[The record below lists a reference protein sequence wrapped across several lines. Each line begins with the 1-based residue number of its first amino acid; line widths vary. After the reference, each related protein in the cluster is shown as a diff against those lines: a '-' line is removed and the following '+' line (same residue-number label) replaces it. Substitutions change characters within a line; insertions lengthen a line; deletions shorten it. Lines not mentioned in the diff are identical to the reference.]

1 MWTKDYSELT
11 DELPA
16 ELEHFPPIDTAAVT
30 EYANRLF
37 TPYLFLRH
45 DSKRR
50 ATELQCSLCGAEMTI
65 YDELIPP
72 EAMDAVYAGH
82 NEGAYCP
89 ACGKLMT
96 AKRVGK
102 LGRRKKLAEWHPLL
116 ILTEREG
123 EIYARGYWMRK
134 LYLGRLTAKP
144 EFMPTSFYRFAP
156 GLAEIYEVQHYG
168 HIAQKGLTGDY
179 NPARRVITEPF
190 TTGGYMGGWEPYA
203 VYGMEET
210 ERSFARY
217 CGREITC
224 PGYLVEWGAER
235 VRVQSNLC
243 KFLALCCIYPRQ
255 VEMLNKTGFEDIVD
269 EMVKGRRKSAAV
281 FNWHADSY
289 KDAFG
294 LTRQEMQQW
303 RDSGAP
309 MQAIADYKSLR
320 RAGQHPDFATLR
332 VLHQL
337 YFDTNGLIKLARR
350 YGIETAELHKYLCKQ
365 ARENMGENSMYGL
378 LADYYNMAEE
388 LSWQLGS
395 PAAPLLPRDLVE
407 KHDEAAEEQRIL
419 RRRRAETE
427 EKKRAEEAEE
437 RRTAAEESFRQR
449 REKYNV
455 ERDGYFI
462 RIAETEE
469 EIEREGR
476 TLCHCVGGY
485 AQRHVA
491 GKLTICFIRRTETP
505 DASLYTVEMHG
516 NTLVQIH
523 GYHNDVDLPADKK
536 PTAVMKW
543 LLEPW
548 IEWLK
553 RGSPRDETGAPK
565 WPKTKK
571 KEKNAA

>member
-1 MWTKDYSELT
+1 MLQPTMNS
-11 DELPA
+11 LPLEDFPAIDAA
-16 ELEHFPPIDTAAVT
+16 EVT
-30 EYANRLF
+30 RQVNRLF
-37 TPYLFLRH
+37 TPYLFIRH
-45 DSKRR
+45 DRK
-50 ATELQCSLCGAEMTI
+50 AHMTEVQCSVCGGSGSLPDVMRTLTNAEAEI
-65 YDELIPP
+65 IW
-72 EAMDAVYAGH
+72 GRH
-82 NEGAYCP
+82 NDKACCPYC
-89 ACGKLMT
+89 GERMRLKEIG
-96 AKRVGK
+96 R
-102 LGRRKKLAEWHPLL
+102 LGQRRKLQEWHPVI
-116 ILTEREG
+116 ILTERDG
-123 EIYARGYWMRK
+123 DIYARGYWARK
-134 LYLGRLTAKP
+134 QYKCGLTEPP
-144 EFMPTSFYRFAP
+144 EFMFTNAYHFTPGRATIYTSNGYSGSIEGNYDP
-156 GLAEIYEVQHYG
+156 VH
-168 HIAQKGLTGDY
+168 
-179 NPARRVITEPF
+179 RVITEPF
-190 TTGGYMGGWEPYA
+190 ISGNYYSTYEPYA
-203 VYGMEET
+203 VIGLSEI
-210 ERSFARY
+210 ERSAFRY
-217 CGREITC
+217 CGQHITC
-224 PGYLVEWGAER
+224 PGYAVTWGLETFC
-235 VRVQSNLC
+235 VQHNLM
-243 KFLALCCIYPRQ
+243 KFLAACCIYPRQ
-255 VEMLNKTGFEDIVD
+255 IEMLNKTGFAELVD
-269 EMVKGRRKSAAV
+269 DLVCGRKKNAKI
-281 FNWHADSY
+281 FDWHADSY

-309 MQAIADYKSLR
+309 IQAIADYKSLR

-350 YGIETAELHKYLCKQ
+350 YGIETTELHKYLCKQ

-378 LADYYNMAEE
+378 LDDYYKMAEE
-388 LSWQLGS
+388 LNWQLGS

-407 KHDEAAEEQRIL
+407 KHDEAAEERGIL
-419 RRRRAETE
+419 RRRRAAAE
-427 EKKRAEEAEE
+427 EKKRAEEIEQ
-437 RRTAAEESFRQR
+437 RRIAAEESLRQR

-455 ERDGYFI
+455 ERDGYLI

-485 AQRHVA
+485 AQRHIA

-523 GYHNDVDLPADKK
+523 GYRNDANLPREKK
-536 PTAVMKW
+536 PEAVMAW

-553 RGSPRDETGAPK
+553 RGSPRDKNGQPR

>member
-16 ELEHFPPIDTAAVT
+16 ELEHFPSIDTVAAT

-45 DSKRR
+45 DAKRG

-65 YDELIPP
+65 YDELIPL
-72 EAMDAVYAGH
+72 EAMCAVYARH

-89 ACGKLMT
+89 ACGELVT
-96 AKRVGK
+96 AKHVGK
-102 LGRRKKLAEWHPLL
+102 LGRRKGLAEWHPLL

-156 GLAEIYEVQHYG
+156 SRATIYEVYYG
-168 HIAQKGLTGDY
+168 HIAQEELTGDY

-190 TTGGYMGGWEPYA
+190 TTGGYMGSYEPYA

-281 FNWHADSY
+281 FNWHAESY

-294 LTRQEMQQW
+294 LTKQEMQQW

-309 MQAIADYKSLR
+309 IQAIAVYKSLR
-320 RAGQHPDFATLR
+320 RAGQTADFA
-332 VLHQL
+332 QL
-337 YFDTNGLIKLARR
+337 AAIYCSYSDVQKFFKTARR
-350 YGIETAELHKYLCKQ
+350 AGLQPAELHRYLAKQ
-365 ARENMGENSMYGL
+365 IRDKRTAHPSWMLGL
-378 LADYYNMAEE
+378 ITDYYDMAQRLGWE
-388 LSWQLGS
+388 LGS
-395 PAAPLLPRDLVE
+395 TEAPWTPRDLRA
-407 KHDEAAEEQRIL
+407 KHDEAAEEQKLQEI
-419 RRRRAETE
+419 RRRTAELAA
-427 EKKRAEEAEE
+427 KQA
-437 RRTAAEESFRQR
+437 AAEESLARR
-449 REKYNV
+449 REKYNA
-455 ERDGYFI
+455 ERDGYII
-462 RIAETEE
+462 RIADTAE
-469 EIEREGR
+469 EIQIEGR
-476 TLCHCVGGY
+476 TLHHCVGGY
-485 AQRHVA
+485 AERHLA
-491 GKLTICFIRRTETP
+491 DKLTICFIRRAETP
-505 DASLYTVEMHG
+505 QAALYTVEMQG
-516 NTLVQIH
+516 NRLIQIH
-523 GYHNDVDLPADKK
+523 GYKNDVDKPADQR
-536 PTAVMKW
+536 PETVMAW

-548 IEWLK
+548 LEWLR
-553 RGSPRDETGAPK
+553 RGSPRDKNGQPR

>member
-37 TPYLFLRH
+37 TPYLFLRL
-45 DSKRR
+45 DAKRR

-72 EAMDAVYAGH
+72 ETMNAAYARH

-89 ACGKLMT
+89 ACGELVT

-102 LGRRKKLAEWHPLL
+102 LGRRKGLAEWHPIL

-134 LYLGRLTAKP
+134 LYLGWLTAKP

-156 GLAEIYEVQHYG
+156 GLAEIYEAYYG
-168 HIAQKGLTGDY
+168 HITQKGLTGDY

-235 VRVQSNLC
+235 VRVQSDLC

-281 FNWHADSY
+281 FNWHAESY

-294 LTRQEMQQW
+294 LTKQEMQQW

-309 MQAIADYKSLR
+309 IQAIASYKSLR
-320 RAGQHPDFATLR
+320 RAGQTADFA
-332 VLHQL
+332 QL
-337 YFDTNGLIKLARR
+337 AAIYCSYSDVQKFFKMARR
-350 YGIETAELHKYLCKQ
+350 AGLQPAELHRYLTKQ
-365 ARENMGENSMYGL
+365 IRDKQTAHPSWMLGL
-378 LADYYNMAEE
+378 LADYYDMAQRLGWE
-388 LSWQLGS
+388 LGS
-395 PAAPLLPRDLVE
+395 TEAPWTPRDLRA
-407 KHDEAAEEQRIL
+407 KHDEAAEEQKLQEI
-419 RRRRAETE
+419 RRRTAELAA
-427 EKKRAEEAEE
+427 KQA
-437 RRTAAEESFRQR
+437 AAEESLLRR
-449 REKYNV
+449 REKYNA
-455 ERDGYFI
+455 ERGGYII
-462 RIAETEE
+462 RIADTAE
-469 EIEREGR
+469 EIQIEGQ
-476 TLCHCVGGY
+476 TLHHCVGGY
-485 AQRHVA
+485 AERHLA
-491 GKLTICFIRRTETP
+491 DKLTICFIRRAETP
-505 DASLYTVEMHG
+505 QAALYTVEMQG
-516 NTLVQIH
+516 NRLIQIH
-523 GYHNDVDLPADKK
+523 GYKNDVGKPADQR
-536 PTAVMKW
+536 PETVMAW

-548 IEWLK
+548 LEWLR
-553 RGSPRDETGAPK
+553 RGSPRDKNGQPR

>member
-1 MWTKDYSELT
+1 MLQPTMNS
-11 DELPA
+11 LPLEDFPAIDAA
-16 ELEHFPPIDTAAVT
+16 EVT
-30 EYANRLF
+30 RQVNRLF
-37 TPYLFLRH
+37 TPYLFIRH
-45 DSKRR
+45 DRK
-50 ATELQCSLCGAEMTI
+50 AHVTEVQCSVCGGSGSLPDVMRTNTNADAEI
-65 YDELIPP
+65 IWGRHNDEACCP
-72 EAMDAVYAGH
+72 
-82 NEGAYCP
+82 YC
-89 ACGKLMT
+89 GERMRLKE
-96 AKRVGK
+96 
-102 LGRRKKLAEWHPLL
+102 LGRLGQRKKLQEWHPVI
-116 ILTEREG
+116 ILTERDG
-123 EIYARGYWMRK
+123 DIYARGYWTRK
-134 LYLGRLTAKP
+134 QYKCGLTEPP
-144 EFMPTSFYRFAP
+144 EFMLTYAYHFTPGRATIYTSNGYSGSIEGNYDP
-156 GLAEIYEVQHYG
+156 VH
-168 HIAQKGLTGDY
+168 
-179 NPARRVITEPF
+179 RVITEPF
-190 TTGGYMGGWEPYA
+190 TSDNYFYSYESYA
-203 VYGMEET
+203 VIGLSEI
-210 ERSFARY
+210 ERSAFRY
-217 CGREITC
+217 CGQHITC
-224 PGYLVEWGAER
+224 PGYAVTWGLETFH
-235 VRVQSNLC
+235 VQHDLM
-243 KFLALCCIYPRQ
+243 KFLAACCIYPRQ
-255 VEMLNKTGFEDIVD
+255 IEMLNKTGFAELVD
-269 EMVKGRRKSAAV
+269 DLVCGRRKNAKI

-320 RAGQHPDFATLR
+320 RAGQHPDFTTLR

-350 YGIETAELHKYLCKQ
+350 YGIETACLHKYLCKQ

-388 LSWQLGS
+388 LNWQLGS

-419 RRRRAETE
+419 RLRRAEAE
-427 EKKRAEEAEE
+427 EKKRAEEIEQ
-437 RRTAAEESFRQR
+437 RRIAAEESFRQR

-462 RIAETEE
+462 RIAETEK

-516 NTLVQIH
+516 NKLVQIH
-523 GYHNDVDLPADKK
+523 GYRNDVNLPRNKK
-536 PTAVMKW
+536 PEAVMAW

-548 IEWLK
+548 LEWLR
-553 RGSPRDETGAPK
+553 RGSPRDKNGQPR

>member
-1 MWTKDYSELT
+1 MWTKDYNELT

-45 DSKRR
+45 DAKRR

-72 EAMDAVYAGH
+72 EAMNAVYARH
-82 NEGAYCP
+82 NVGAYCP
-89 ACGKLMT
+89 ACGELVT
-96 AKRVGK
+96 AKHVGR
-102 LGRRKKLAEWHPLL
+102 LGRRKGLAEWHPLL
-116 ILTEREG
+116 ILTERDG

-134 LYLGRLTAKP
+134 LYLGWLTAKP

-156 GLAEIYEVQHYG
+156 GRAEIYEAYYG
-168 HIAQKGLTGDY
+168 HIAQKELTGDY

-235 VRVQSNLC
+235 VRVQSDLC

-281 FNWHADSY
+281 FNWHAESY

-294 LTRQEMQQW
+294 LTKQEMQQW
-303 RDSGAP
+303 RSSGAP
-309 MQAIADYKSLR
+309 IQAIASYKSFR
-320 RAGQHPDFATLR
+320 RAGQHPDFA
-332 VLHQL
+332 QL
-337 YFDTNGLIKLARR
+337 AAIYCSYSDVQKFFKMARR
-350 YGIETAELHKYLCKQ
+350 AGLQPAELHRYLAKQ
-365 ARENMGENSMYGL
+365 IRDKRTAHPSWMLGL
-378 LADYYNMAEE
+378 LADYYDMAQRLGWE
-388 LSWQLGS
+388 LGS
-395 PAAPLLPRDLVE
+395 TEAPWTPRDLRA
-407 KHDEAAEEQRIL
+407 KHDEAAEEQKLQEI
-419 RRRRAETE
+419 RRRTAELAA
-427 EKKRAEEAEE
+427 KQA
-437 RRTAAEESFRQR
+437 AAEESLARR
-449 REKYNV
+449 REKYNA
-455 ERDGYFI
+455 ERGGYII
-462 RIAETEE
+462 RIADTAE
-469 EIEREGR
+469 EIQIEGR
-476 TLCHCVGGY
+476 ALNHCVGGY
-485 AQRHVA
+485 AERHLA
-491 GKLTICFIRRTETP
+491 DKLTICFIRRAETP
-505 DASLYTVEMHG
+505 QAALYTVEMQG
-516 NTLVQIH
+516 NRLIQIH
-523 GYHNDVDLPADKK
+523 GYKNDVDKPADQR
-536 PTAVMKW
+536 PATVMAW

-548 IEWLK
+548 LEWLK

>member
-16 ELEHFPPIDTAAVT
+16 ELEHFPPIETAAVT

-37 TPYLFLRH
+37 KPYLFTRH
-45 DSKRR
+45 DAKRR
-50 ATELQCSLCGAEMTI
+50 VTELQCSLCGAEMTI

-89 ACGKLMT
+89 ACGELVT

-102 LGRRKKLAEWHPLL
+102 LGRRKWLAEWHPLL
-116 ILTEREG
+116 ILTEQEG
-123 EIYARGYWMRK
+123 EIYARGYWLRK

-156 GLAEIYEVQHYG
+156 GRAEIYKVYYG
-168 HIAQKGLTGDY
+168 LIKREELTGDY

-190 TTGGYMGGWEPYA
+190 TSGGYMAGYEPYA
-203 VYGMEET
+203 VYGIEET
-210 ERSFARY
+210 EQSFARY

-235 VRVQSNLC
+235 VRVQSDLC

-309 MQAIADYKSLR
+309 IQAIASYKSLR
-320 RAGQHPDFATLR
+320 RAGQHPDFA
-332 VLHQL
+332 QL
-337 YFDTNGLIKLARR
+337 AAIYCSYSDVQKFFKMAQRAGLQP
-350 YGIETAELHKYLCKQ
+350 AELHRYLAKQ
-365 ARENMGENSMYGL
+365 MRDKRTAYPSCVLGL
-378 LADYYNMAEE
+378 LADYYDMAQRLGWE
-388 LSWQLGS
+388 LGS
-395 PAAPLLPRDLVE
+395 TEAPWTPRDLRA
-407 KHDEAAEEQRIL
+407 KHDEAAEEQKLQEI
-419 RRRRAETE
+419 RRRTAELAA
-427 EKKRAEEAEE
+427 KQA
-437 RRTAAEESFRQR
+437 AAEESLARR
-449 REKYNV
+449 REKYNA
-455 ERDGYFI
+455 ERGGYII
-462 RIAETEE
+462 RIADTAE
-469 EIEREGR
+469 EIQIEGR
-476 TLCHCVGGY
+476 TLHHCVGGY
-485 AQRHVA
+485 AERHLA
-491 GKLTICFIRRTETP
+491 DKLTICFIRRAETP
-505 DASLYTVEMHG
+505 SAALYTVEMQG
-516 NTLVQIH
+516 NRLIQIH
-523 GYHNDVDLPADKK
+523 GYKNDVDKPADQR
-536 PTAVMKW
+536 PEAMMAW

-548 IEWLK
+548 LEWLR
-553 RGSPRDETGAPK
+553 RGSPRDKNGQPR

>member
-45 DSKRR
+45 DAKRR

-72 EAMDAVYAGH
+72 ETMNAAYARH

-89 ACGKLMT
+89 ACGELVT

-102 LGRRKKLAEWHPLL
+102 LGRRKGLAEWHPIL

-134 LYLGRLTAKP
+134 LYLGWLTAKP

-156 GLAEIYEVQHYG
+156 GLAEIYEAYYG
-168 HIAQKGLTGDY
+168 HITQKGLTGDY

-235 VRVQSNLC
+235 VRVQSDLC

-281 FNWHADSY
+281 FNWHAESY

-294 LTRQEMQQW
+294 LTKQEMQQW

-309 MQAIADYKSLR
+309 IQAIASYKSLR
-320 RAGQHPDFATLR
+320 RAGQTADFA
-332 VLHQL
+332 QL
-337 YFDTNGLIKLARR
+337 AAIYCSYSDVQKFFKMARR
-350 YGIETAELHKYLCKQ
+350 AGLQPAELHRYLTKQ
-365 ARENMGENSMYGL
+365 IRDKQTAHPSWMLGL
-378 LADYYNMAEE
+378 LADYYDMAQRLGWE
-388 LSWQLGS
+388 LGS
-395 PAAPLLPRDLVE
+395 TEAPWTPRDLRA
-407 KHDEAAEEQRIL
+407 KHDEAAEEQKLQEI
-419 RRRRAETE
+419 RRRTAELAA
-427 EKKRAEEAEE
+427 KQA
-437 RRTAAEESFRQR
+437 AAEESLLRR
-449 REKYNV
+449 REKYNA
-455 ERDGYFI
+455 ERGGYII
-462 RIAETEE
+462 RIADTAE
-469 EIEREGR
+469 EIQIEGQ
-476 TLCHCVGGY
+476 TLHHCVGGY
-485 AQRHVA
+485 AERHLA
-491 GKLTICFIRRTETP
+491 DKLTICFIRRAETP
-505 DASLYTVEMHG
+505 QAALYTVEMQG
-516 NTLVQIH
+516 NRLIQIH
-523 GYHNDVDLPADKK
+523 GYKNDVGKPADQR
-536 PTAVMKW
+536 PETVMAW

-548 IEWLK
+548 LEWLR
-553 RGSPRDETGAPK
+553 RGSPRDNNGQPR

>member
-1 MWTKDYSELT
+1 MLQPTMKS
-11 DELPA
+11 LPLEDFPAIDAA
-16 ELEHFPPIDTAAVT
+16 EVT
-30 EYANRLF
+30 RQVNRLF
-37 TPYLFLRH
+37 TPYLFIRH
-45 DSKRR
+45 DRK
-50 ATELQCSLCGAEMTI
+50 AHVTEVQCSVCGGSGSLPDVMRTNTNADAEI
-65 YDELIPP
+65 IWGRHNDEACCP
-72 EAMDAVYAGH
+72 
-82 NEGAYCP
+82 YC
-89 ACGKLMT
+89 GERMRLKE
-96 AKRVGK
+96 
-102 LGRRKKLAEWHPLL
+102 LGRLGQRKKLQEWHPVI
-116 ILTEREG
+116 ILTERDG
-123 EIYARGYWMRK
+123 DIYARGYWTRK
-134 LYLGRLTAKP
+134 QYKCGLTEPP
-144 EFMPTSFYRFAP
+144 EFMLTYAYHFTPGRATIYTSNGYSGSIEGNYDP
-156 GLAEIYEVQHYG
+156 VH
-168 HIAQKGLTGDY
+168 
-179 NPARRVITEPF
+179 RVITEPF
-190 TTGGYMGGWEPYA
+190 TSGNYFYSYESYA
-203 VYGMEET
+203 VIGLSEI
-210 ERSFARY
+210 ERSAFRY
-217 CGREITC
+217 CGQHITC
-224 PGYLVEWGAER
+224 PGYAVTWGLETFH
-235 VRVQSNLC
+235 VQHDLM
-243 KFLALCCIYPRQ
+243 KFLAACCIYPRQ
-255 VEMLNKTGFEDIVD
+255 IEMLNKTGFAELVD
-269 EMVKGRRKSAAV
+269 DLVCGRRKNAKI

-320 RAGQHPDFATLR
+320 RAGQHPDFTTLR

-350 YGIETAELHKYLCKQ
+350 YGIETACLHKYLCKQ

-388 LSWQLGS
+388 LNWQLGS

-419 RRRRAETE
+419 RLRRAEAE
-427 EKKRAEEAEE
+427 EKKRAEEIEQ
-437 RRTAAEESFRQR
+437 RRIAAEESFRQR

-462 RIAETEE
+462 RIAETEK

-516 NTLVQIH
+516 NKLVQIH
-523 GYHNDVDLPADKK
+523 GYRNDVNLPRNKK
-536 PTAVMKW
+536 PEAVMAW

-548 IEWLK
+548 LEWLR
-553 RGSPRDETGAPK
+553 RGSPRDKNGQPR

>member
-1 MWTKDYSELT
+1 MLQPTMNS
-11 DELPA
+11 LPLEDFPAIDAA
-16 ELEHFPPIDTAAVT
+16 EVT
-30 EYANRLF
+30 RQVNRLF
-37 TPYLFLRH
+37 TPYLFIRH
-45 DSKRR
+45 YRK
-50 ATELQCSLCGAEMTI
+50 AHMTEVQCSVCGGSGILPDVMRTITNAEAEI
-65 YDELIPP
+65 IFGRHNDEACCP
-72 EAMDAVYAGH
+72 
-82 NEGAYCP
+82 YC
-89 ACGKLMT
+89 GERMRLKEIG
-96 AKRVGK
+96 R
-102 LGRRKKLAEWHPLL
+102 LGQRKKLQEWHPVI
-116 ILTEREG
+116 ILTERDG
-123 EIYARGYWMRK
+123 DIYARGYWTRK
-134 LYLGRLTAKP
+134 LYKYWLTEPP
-144 EFMPTSFYRFAP
+144 EFMLTKAYHFTPGRATIYTSNGYSGSIEGNYDP
-156 GLAEIYEVQHYG
+156 VH
-168 HIAQKGLTGDY
+168 
-179 NPARRVITEPF
+179 RVITEPF
-190 TTGGYMGGWEPYA
+190 TSGNYFYSTYESYA
-203 VYGMEET
+203 VIGLSEI
-210 ERSFARY
+210 ERSAFRY
-217 CGREITC
+217 CGQHITC
-224 PGYLVEWGAER
+224 PGYAVTWGLETFC
-235 VRVQSNLC
+235 VQHDLM
-243 KFLALCCIYPRQ
+243 KFLAACCIYPRQ
-255 VEMLNKTGFEDIVD
+255 IEMLNKTGFAELVD
-269 EMVKGRRKSAAV
+269 DLVCGRRKNAKI

-365 ARENMGENSMYGL
+365 ARENMGENSMYRL

>member
-11 DELPA
+11 DKLPA

-45 DSKRR
+45 DAKRR

-72 EAMDAVYAGH
+72 EAMNAVYAGH

-89 ACGKLMT
+89 ACGELMT

-134 LYLGRLTAKP
+134 LYLGWLTAKP

-156 GLAEIYEVQHYG
+156 GRAEIYEVYYG
-168 HIAQKGLTGDY
+168 LIKREELTGDY

-190 TTGGYMGGWEPYA
+190 TTGGYMSGYEPYA
-203 VYGMEET
+203 VYGIEET

-235 VRVQSNLC
+235 VRVQSDLC

-309 MQAIADYKSLR
+309 IQAIASYKSLR
-320 RAGQHPDFATLR
+320 RAGQHPDFA
-332 VLHQL
+332 QL
-337 YFDTNGLIKLARR
+337 AAIYCSYSDVQKFFKIARR
-350 YGIETAELHKYLCKQ
+350 AGLQPAELHRYLAKQ
-365 ARENMGENSMYGL
+365 MRDKRTAYPSWVLGL
-378 LADYYNMAEE
+378 LADYYDMAQRLGWE
-388 LSWQLGS
+388 LGS
-395 PAAPLLPRDLVE
+395 TEAPWTPRDLRA
-407 KHDEAAEEQRIL
+407 KHDEAAEEQKLQEI
-419 RRRRAETE
+419 RRRTAELAA
-427 EKKRAEEAEE
+427 KQA
-437 RRTAAEESFRQR
+437 AAEESLARR

-455 ERDGYFI
+455 ERGGYII
-462 RIAETEE
+462 RIADTAE
-469 EIEREGR
+469 EIQIEGR
-476 TLCHCVGGY
+476 TLHHCVGGY
-485 AQRHVA
+485 AERHLA
-491 GKLTICFIRRTETP
+491 DKLTICFIRRAETP
-505 DASLYTVEMHG
+505 QAALYTVEMQG
-516 NTLVQIH
+516 NRLIQIR
-523 GYHNDVDLPADKK
+523 GYKNDVDKPADQR
-536 PTAVMKW
+536 PEAVMAW

-548 IEWLK
+548 LEWLR
-553 RGSPRDETGAPK
+553 RGSPRDKNGQPR

>member
-1 MWTKDYSELT
+1 MLQPTMNS
-11 DELPA
+11 LPLEDFPAIDAA
-16 ELEHFPPIDTAAVT
+16 EVT
-30 EYANRLF
+30 RQVNRLF
-37 TPYLFLRH
+37 TPYLFIRH
-45 DSKRR
+45 DRK
-50 ATELQCSLCGAEMTI
+50 AHVTEVQCSVCGGSGSLPDVMRTNTNADAEI
-65 YDELIPP
+65 IWGRHNDEACCP
-72 EAMDAVYAGH
+72 
-82 NEGAYCP
+82 YC
-89 ACGKLMT
+89 GERMRLKE
-96 AKRVGK
+96 
-102 LGRRKKLAEWHPLL
+102 LGRLGQRKKLQEWHPVI
-116 ILTEREG
+116 ILTERDG
-123 EIYARGYWMRK
+123 DIYARGYWTRK
-134 LYLGRLTAKP
+134 QYKCGLTEPP
-144 EFMPTSFYRFAP
+144 EFMLTYAYHFTPGRATIYTSNGYSGSIEGNYDP
-156 GLAEIYEVQHYG
+156 VH
-168 HIAQKGLTGDY
+168 
-179 NPARRVITEPF
+179 RVITEPF
-190 TTGGYMGGWEPYA
+190 TSGNYFYSYESYA
-203 VYGMEET
+203 VIGLSEI
-210 ERSFARY
+210 ERSAFRY
-217 CGREITC
+217 CGQHITC
-224 PGYLVEWGAER
+224 PGYAVTWGLETFH
-235 VRVQSNLC
+235 VQHDLM
-243 KFLALCCIYPRQ
+243 KFLAACCIYPRQ
-255 VEMLNKTGFEDIVD
+255 IEMLNKTGFAELVD
-269 EMVKGRRKSAAV
+269 DLVCGRRKNAKI

-320 RAGQHPDFATLR
+320 RAGQHPDFTTLR

-350 YGIETAELHKYLCKQ
+350 YGIETACLHKYLCKQ

-388 LSWQLGS
+388 LNWQLGS
-395 PAAPLLPRDLVE
+395 HAAPLLPRDLVE

-419 RRRRAETE
+419 RLRRAEAE
-427 EKKRAEEAEE
+427 EKKRAEEIEQ
-437 RRTAAEESFRQR
+437 RRIAAEESFRQR

-462 RIAETEE
+462 RIAETEK

-516 NTLVQIH
+516 NKLVQIH
-523 GYHNDVDLPADKK
+523 GYRNDVNLPRNKK
-536 PTAVMKW
+536 PEAVMAW

-548 IEWLK
+548 LEWLR
-553 RGSPRDETGAPK
+553 RGSPRDKNGQPR